1 MQNVRFTLL
10 GPLRAWRGDEEL
22 SLGARQQR
30 LILVLLLARAGERVG
45 VSDLVALLW
54 GDRPPGSAVNVV
66 HRYIGSLR
74 RMLETQ
80 LPRRAE
86 GRWLIADA
94 GGYRMR
100 IDAGSLDLLAFRDQV
115 ERGRA
120 AALSGRPDEAL
131 TLFVS
136 ALALWPDRCAAG
148 LDTALAGHPAFV
160 ALENEC
166 TRVVREVAR
175 LASERGNPAAV
186 LPALRRSAARNP
198 FDEALQADLVRSLA
212 ADGKQAAAL
221 VHYQQVS
228 HLLNDQLGVA
238 AGAELQAALQS
249 VLHSDDESAAGPPE
263 EAAPRPGR
271 TVSPAQLPSDHPYFT
286 GRGPAIERLLAYARR
301 SSGSIVLGIDGIPG
315 IGKTTLAVH
324 LAHLVA
330 ADYPDG
336 QLFADLR
343 GFDATRRPIDPGD
356 VLLTF
361 LSALGVAE
369 PPGDAPVECRAALY
383 RSVLADRR
391 TIVVLDNAYN
401 AEQVEPLLPG
411 TANCLVIVTSRTRL
425 YPLAAATGAHLI
437 SLDTPEAAE
446 ARDGFAN
453 RIGRD
458 RAQAEKAAL
467 DEIIERCGR
476 LPLAM
481 AVVAARAIDQ
491 PLSTILAEL
500 RSAQQTLDAFADENL
515 DNDLRAIFSWSYRRL
530 TPAAAHLFRLLSL
543 HPGPDITAESATVL
557 AGTGADETRR
567 LLAELLRTRLVT
579 QHRPHRY
586 RLHMLVRSYALEL
599 AAQTDP
605 VPTRDEALRRLH
617 DFYQE
622 GADAANRL
630 IEGSGQVPAL
640 DPDALDATATRP
652 TMPSN

>member
-391 TIVVLDNAYN
+391 TIVVLDNAY
-401 AEQVEPLLPG
+401 
-411 TANCLVIVTSRTRL
+411 
-425 YPLAAATGAHLI
+425 
-437 SLDTPEAAE
+437 
-446 ARDGFAN
+446 
-453 RIGRD
+453 
-458 RAQAEKAAL
+458 
-467 DEIIERCGR
+467 
-476 LPLAM
+476 
-481 AVVAARAIDQ
+481 
-491 PLSTILAEL
+491 
-500 RSAQQTLDAFADENL
+500 
-515 DNDLRAIFSWSYRRL
+515 
-530 TPAAAHLFRLLSL
+530 
-543 HPGPDITAESATVL
+543 
-557 AGTGADETRR
+557 
-567 LLAELLRTRLVT
+567 
-579 QHRPHRY
+579 
-586 RLHMLVRSYALEL
+586 
-599 AAQTDP
+599 
-605 VPTRDEALRRLH
+605 
-617 DFYQE
+617 
-622 GADAANRL
+622 
-630 IEGSGQVPAL
+630 
-640 DPDALDATATRP
+640 
-652 TMPSN
+652 